1 MRCERPRDLQRLYLY
16 REQTVGGP
24 FETERES
31 APALWGSPLVIL
43 AAHVPL
49 ALLMSEYR
57 VIGTLHAWATF
68 FFGLWLA
75 ASGRSAARV
84 AYVAGYVVGAEVLWR
99 MTGAQTPWEFG
110 KYAAAAM
117 FIVSMARAG
126 RLRGPKLPFA
136 YFALLLPSCALTL
149 LAESWGEAREQISFN
164 LSGPFALMTCA
175 LFFSQLRL
183 SAAQLQR
190 LRLALVAPVVGI
202 AAIAISA
209 TLGTEVVFT
218 GESNNMTSG
227 GFGPNQVSSALGL
240 GAMLLLFYVLQARAA
255 RVSRAALFVVMI
267 VLATQ
272 CAMTFSR
279 GGLYNAA
286 GGALCGF
293 LFLAKDARAALRI
306 ALVAA
311 LIAGAAVF
319 YVVPKLDEFTG
330 GAIVERFENTDSTN
344 RDHIVEA
351 DLQIWEEHPLMG
363 VGPGQGPAF
372 RRAILYGA
380 VSHTEFSR
388 LFAEHGLLGCVS
400 LALLLIAGVKVVFES
415 SDARARSVKATGV
428 AWGLLYMITAAM
440 RLAAPSF
447 LFGLAFA
454 QLNFCERGEEGE

>member
-1 MRCERPRDLQRLYLY
+1 MQRLYLY
-16 REQTVGGP
+16 REQTVGGTLGA
-24 FETERES
+24 EQGS
-31 APALWGSPLVIL
+31 ASGVWRKPLLII

-49 ALLMSEYR
+49 ALLMSEYP
-57 VIGTLHAWATF
+57 VVGTLHAWATF

-75 ASGRSAARV
+75 GTGRSAAHV
-84 AYVAGYVVGAEVLWR
+84 AYAAGYVVGAEVLWR
-99 MTGAQTPWEFG
+99 MTGASTPWEFG
-110 KYAAAAM
+110 KYAVAAL

-136 YFALLLPSCALTL
+136 YFVLLLPSCALTL
-149 LAESWGEAREQISFN
+149 MAEGWGDAREQISFN

-183 SAAQLQR
+183 SAEALQR
-190 LRLALVAPVVGI
+190 LRLAVVAPVVGI
-202 AAIAISA
+202 AAIAIAA
-209 TLGTEVVFT
+209 TLSTDVVFT

-227 GFGPNQVSSALGL
+227 GYGPNQVSAALGL
-240 GAMLLLFYVLQARAA
+240 GAMLLLFYVIQARVP
-255 RVSRAALFVVMI
+255 RLTRAVLFVVLI
-267 VLATQ
+267 ALATQ
-272 CAMTFSR
+272 CALTFSR

-286 GGALCGF
+286 GGALFGF
-293 LFLAKDARAALRI
+293 LFLAKNGRAALRI

-311 LIAGAAVF
+311 LIAASAVF

-330 GAIVERFENTDSTN
+330 GAIVERFENTDTTN

-351 DLQIWEEHPLMG
+351 DLQIWEEHPLLG

-388 LFAEHGLLGCVS
+388 LFAEHGLLGFAS
-400 LALLLIAGVKVVFES
+400 LALLLMTGVKVVFES
-415 SDARARSVKATGV
+415 RGGRARSVKASGV
-428 AWGLLYMITAAM
+428 AWGLLYMLTAAM

-454 QLNFCERGEEGE
+454 QFDFGERDERGD